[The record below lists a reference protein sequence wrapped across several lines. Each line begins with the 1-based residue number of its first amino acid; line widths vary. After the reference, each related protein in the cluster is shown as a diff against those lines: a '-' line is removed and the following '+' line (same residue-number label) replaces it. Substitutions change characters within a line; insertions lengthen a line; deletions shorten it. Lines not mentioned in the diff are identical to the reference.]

1 MAIFALATL
10 TMVLLAMAELP
21 YCAPTNRAQVTDAG
35 CAILMSALN
44 RDHLVMPA
52 LERVL
57 MVGSAASAAMRVAV
71 REALL
76 ARERARRQR
85 SVDVSR
91 RV

>member
-1 MAIFALATL
+1 
-10 TMVLLAMAELP
+10 
-21 YCAPTNRAQVTDAG
+21 
-35 CAILMSALN
+35 MSALN
-44 RDHLVMPA
+44 RDHVVMPA

-91 RV
+91 PV

>member
-1 MAIFALATL
+1 MLWLF
-10 TMVLLAMAELP
+10 LLWLHLLCSTYFAELTV
-21 YCAPTNRAQVTDAG
+21 CTAQVTDAG

>member
-1 MAIFALATL
+1 
-10 TMVLLAMAELP
+10 MVLLTVAELTV
-21 YCAPTNRAQVTDAG
+21 CTAQVTDAG